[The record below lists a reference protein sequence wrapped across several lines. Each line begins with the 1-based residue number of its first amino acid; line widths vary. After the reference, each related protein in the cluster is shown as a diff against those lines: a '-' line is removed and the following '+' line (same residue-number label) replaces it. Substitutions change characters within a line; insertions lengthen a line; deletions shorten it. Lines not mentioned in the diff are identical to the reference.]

1 MEGLTFKISLWC
13 FFAAMMAHFF
23 GLSSKDESKGNRLY
37 TKLGLSAT
45 AIGFLSLTVMIIHR
59 WVEQSRVPISSSF
72 EYLSVLSWFVAF
84 FYFVVYAKV
93 KKSILVTFISPVLF
107 LAMVFAGMY
116 PRKLEMTLVPALQ
129 SYWLKIH
136 VSMTII
142 GEAAFAVA
150 FVAGLLYLIRS
161 YEPEK
166 VSSSQK
172 RGNLFLFLLSLI
184 VGIGLIV
191 ILKSSGLL
199 LVGLTGPVLLVGLV
213 GAALLPGLVVYLAG
227 YGRLFSSS
235 GPGNHGSFVFA
246 MAVLSLLISGII
258 LGSYTNRNESNIEA
272 TIDRIEAVDAL
283 VADMMPMSQQLDGAT
298 FDKLM
303 EMKKDRLEAFLG
315 IERLHSQQK
324 HSLTRDEV
332 APLLKGTGIA
342 DELSFPLTLGEIREQ
357 RRRVQATISNWNAI
371 RQENTLPMDANALQ
385 LMRQRMVEHYRS
397 LVTSGILP
405 HDKGRVSV
413 FLGLMILFALPVFII
428 VYSLAPKLKSRIP
441 ELDTLDSLTYR
452 TVMVGWS
459 IFTIGALIAG
469 AIWAHYA
476 WGKWWSN
483 DPKEIGSLIVWL
495 VYTIYLHAR
504 YVRMWKGNQAAAAA
518 ILGFLFA
525 VLSFVG
531 NSVLGGL
538 HSYG

>member
-1 MEGLTFKISLWC
+1 MEGLMFKISLWS
-13 FFAAMMAHFF
+13 FFAAMMVHFF
-23 GLSSKDESKGNRLY
+23 GLSSREDSRSFRNY
-37 TKLGLSAT
+37 TMLGLSAT
-45 AIGFLSLTVMIIHR
+45 GLGFVCLTVMIIHR

-72 EYLSVLSWFVAF
+72 EYLSVLSWFVAL
-84 FYFVVYAKV
+84 FYFVVYSKL
-93 KKSILVTFISPVLF
+93 KKSILNTFISPVLF
-107 LAMVFAGMY
+107 LATVFAGMY

-150 FVAGLLYLIRS
+150 FVSGLLYLIRN

-166 VSSSQK
+166 VGNAQR
-172 RGNLFLFLLSLI
+172 RGNLFLFLLSLAG
-184 VGIGLIV
+184 GIGLILV
-191 ILKSSGLL
+191 MKAAGLVLAGLNGPML
-199 LVGLTGPVLLVGLV
+199 LVALV
-213 GAALLPGLVVYLAG
+213 GAAFLPGLVIYLAG
-227 YGRLFSSS
+227 YGRLFSSG
-235 GPGNHGSFVFA
+235 GPGNHGGFVFA
-246 MAVLSLLISGII
+246 MAVLSVLISGII
-258 LGSYTNRNESNIEA
+258 LGSYSNRNEANIEA
-272 TIDRIEAVDAL
+272 TVTRIEAIDEL
-283 VADMMPMSQQLDGAT
+283 VADMMTQSQVLNNET
-298 FDKLM
+298 FDKLL
-303 EMKKDRLEAFLG
+303 EAKNKRLESFLS
-315 IERLHSQQK
+315 IEKLHSQQK

-332 APLLKGTGIA
+332 APLLEGTGIA

-357 RRRVQATISNWNAI
+357 RRKVQATISSWNEI
-371 RQENTLPMDANALQ
+371 RQENSLPMDAEALR
-385 LMRQRMVEHYRS
+385 LFRQRLVERYRN
-397 LVTSGILP
+397 LVNSGILP
-405 HDKGRVSV
+405 HDQGRISV
-413 FLGLMILFALPVFII
+413 FLGLMILFGLPVFI
-428 VYSLAPKLKSRIP
+428 VAYSLAPKLKGRIP
-441 ELDTLDSLTYR
+441 ELDSLDSLTYR